1 MKLAEA
7 LLLRADVQKKIASL
21 RDRIIANGVVQEGDK
36 PHENPAELMKQA
48 VGALGDLETLVTKI
62 NRANLKTKTA
72 RGKTLTEAMAH
83 RDMLAAQHALY
94 IAAIG
99 GSKKE
104 PERYSAREIK
114 WVATLDVAKLQKQA
128 DDLAKKLR
136 ELNVDIQKANWASD
150 LGD

>member
-7 LLLRADVQKKIASL
+7 LLLRADLQKKIASL
-21 RDRIIANGVVQEGDK
+21 RDRIVANAVVQEGDA
-36 PHENPAELMKQA
+36 PHENPSDLMKQA
-48 VGALGDLETLVTKI
+48 VGALGDLEALVTKI

-72 RGKTLTEAMAH
+72 RGKTLTEAIAH

-94 IAAIG
+94 VAAIA

-104 PERYSAREIK
+104 PDRYSSREIK
-114 WVATLDVAKLQKQA
+114 WVATLEVAKLQKQT

-136 ELNVDIQKANWASD
+136 DLNADIQKANWAAD

>member
-21 RDRIIANGVVQEGDK
+21 RERIVANAVVQDGDE
-36 PHENPAELMKQA
+36 PHEQPAELMKQA
-48 VGALGDLETLVTKI
+48 IGALGELEKLVTKI
-62 NRANLKTKTA
+62 NRTNLKTKLA
-72 RGKTLTEAMAH
+72 DGRTLTDAIAH
-83 RDMLAAQHALY
+83 RDTLVAQHALY
-94 IAAIG
+94 VAAIA

-114 WVATLDVAKLQKQA
+114 WVATLEVAKLQKQV

-136 ELNVDIQKANWASD
+136 ELNAEIQKANWSAE
-150 LGD
+150 LGG

>member
-7 LLLRADVQKKIASL
+7 LLLRSDLQKKIASL
-21 RDRIIANGVVQEGDK
+21 RDRIVANAVVQEGDA
-36 PHENPAELMKQA
+36 PHEKPADLMKQA

-62 NRANLKTKTA
+62 NRANLKTKTG
-72 RGKTLTEAMAH
+72 RGKSLTEAIAH

-104 PERYSAREIK
+104 PERYSSREIK
-114 WVATLDVAKLQKQA
+114 WVATLEVAKLQKQA

-136 ELNVDIQKANWASD
+136 ELNGDIQKANWAAE

>member
-7 LLLRADVQKKIASL
+7 LLLRSDLQKKIASL
-21 RDRIIANGVVQEGDK
+21 RDRIVANAVVQEGDA
-36 PHENPAELMKQA
+36 PHEKPADLMKQA
-48 VGALGDLETLVTKI
+48 VGALGDLEALVTKI
-62 NRANLKTKTA
+62 NRANLKTKTS
-72 RGKTLTEAMAH
+72 RGKTLTEAIAH

-94 IAAIG
+94 IAAIT

-104 PERYSAREIK
+104 PDRYSSREIK
-114 WVATLDVAKLQKQA
+114 WVATLEVSKLQKQA

-136 ELNVDIQKANWASD
+136 DLNADIQKANWASD

>member
-7 LLLRADVQKKIASL
+7 LLLRADLQKKIASL
-21 RDRIIANGVVQEGDK
+21 RDRIVANGVVQEGDK
-36 PHENPAELMKQA
+36 PHEDPAELMKQA

-62 NRANLKTKTA
+62 NRANLKAKTA
-72 RGKTLTEAMAH
+72 RNKTLTEAIAH
-83 RDMLAAQHALY
+83 RDMLTAQHALY
-94 IAAIG
+94 IAAIA

-104 PERYSAREIK
+104 PDRYSAREIK
-114 WVATLDVAKLQKQA
+114 WVATLPVAKLQKQA

-136 ELNVDIQKANWASD
+136 DLNADIQKANWASD